1 MHCGFIDCRDDDLF
15 GACPS
20 FESHPTRS
28 RWGGNRWSFAGPWRA
43 ADSPAKYT
51 LDNVANALWH
61 DQSEFPEQAANL
73 VGLRRSSLHEALP
86 HPVKTEHG
94 LPFNVLDRNE
104 PHRRSSH
111 RLADRFGV
119 GRVVLVALR
128 VRLDEL
134 RCHQSNGVP
143 KCQQLARP
151 MMRARARLRADQARR
166 EVGEERSDL
175 VALELLAQHDLA
187 VLVDAVC
194 LEYVL
199 GQIVADCRNLHGGR
213 SFRLSGRSHVHSGT
227 SMSMSGGASIPLHTP
242 FPHEQRLNLV

>member
-94 LPFNVLDRNE
+94 LLFNVLD
-104 PHRRSSH
+104 
-111 RLADRFGV
+111 
-119 GRVVLVALR
+119 VAFILHLSQPD
-128 VRLDEL
+128 VDAHAESP
-134 RCHQSNGVP
+134 CHQWHASTLWAV
-143 KCQQLARP
+143 
-151 MMRARARLRADQARR
+151 RASAPGFR
-166 EVGEERSDL
+166 
-175 VALELLAQHDLA
+175 
-187 VLVDAVC
+187 DAN
-194 LEYVL
+194 E
-199 GQIVADCRNLHGGR
+199 
-213 SFRLSGRSHVHSGT
+213 
-227 SMSMSGGASIPLHTP
+227 SI
-242 FPHEQRLNLV
+242 